1 MSYEHKSN
9 VNVRNFSIPT
19 KFLVFVIIFL
29 LLLCIVFPRFVSG
42 LFIKIAGPFWNIE
55 KDIKT
60 EKIRVSIDLQ
70 NTTILELEKENS
82 DLKEIMARNS
92 SSSPML
98 LSYIVKKPPFTA
110 YDSYVIDIGK
120 NSGVKNGDKVYA
132 NGNLLLGEIVEING
146 NFAKVKLYSS
156 YGEKFDVLIGK
167 NNIEATATGKGG
179 GAFEVVLPKDSKV
192 QLNDSV
198 SVPDLNVSVFG
209 IVKNISRDP
218 ARAFSTVLFSQP
230 INIYEQKW
238 VQVKLDK

>member
-1 MSYEHKSN
+1 MW
-9 VNVRNFSIPT
+9 
-19 KFLVFVIIFL
+19 IIS
-29 LLLCIVFPRFVSG
+29 LCILFPRFVSG

-82 DLKEIMARNS
+82 DLKEIMARSS

-120 NSGVKNGDKVYA
+120 NSGVKIGDKVYA
-132 NGNLLLGEIVEING
+132 NGNVLLGEIVEING
-146 NFAKVKLYSS
+146 SFAKLKLYSS

-167 NNIEATATGKGG
+167 NDIEATATWKGG

-192 QLNDSV
+192 QLNDSI

-209 IVKNISRDP
+209 IVKN
-218 ARAFSTVLFSQP
+218 VLKKRYSDFRIALVSDS
-230 INIYEQKW
+230 NT
-238 VQVKLDK
+238 

>member
-9 VNVRNFSIPT
+9 VNVRNFSIPA
-19 KFLVFVIIFL
+19 KFSIFVIIFL
-29 LLLCIVFPRFVSG
+29 ILLCILFPRFVSG

-82 DLKEIMARNS
+82 DLKEIMARNA

-110 YDSYVIDIGK
+110 YDSYIIDIGK
-120 NSGVKNGDKVYA
+120 SSGVKIGDKVYA
-132 NGNLLLGEIVEING
+132 NGNVLLGEIVEING
-146 NFAKVKLYSS
+146 SFAKVKLYSS

-167 NNIEATATGKGG
+167 NDIEATATGKGG
-179 GAFEVVLPKDSKV
+179 GAFEVVLPKDSRV
-192 QLNDSV
+192 QINDSV
-198 SVPDLNVSVFG
+198 SAPDLNVSVFG

-218 ARAFSTVLFSQP
+218 VRSFSTVLFSQP
-230 INIYEQKW
+230 LNIYEQKW

>member
-29 LLLCIVFPRFVSG
+29 LLLCMFFPRFVSG

-230 INIYEQKW
+230 INTYEQKW

>member
-9 VNVRNFSIPT
+9 VNVRNFSIPA
-19 KFLVFVIIFL
+19 KFFVFVIIFL
-29 LLLCIVFPRFVSG
+29 ILLCILFPRFVSG

-82 DLKEIMARNS
+82 DLKEIMARSS

-120 NSGVKNGDKVYA
+120 NSG
-132 NGNLLLGEIVEING
+132 LGQCHEIFCSWVR
-146 NFAKVKLYSS
+146 VSDL
-156 YGEKFDVLIGK
+156 
-167 NNIEATATGKGG
+167 EADPKG
-179 GAFEVVLPKDSKV
+179 LKKK
-192 QLNDSV
+192 
-198 SVPDLNVSVFG
+198 
-209 IVKNISRDP
+209 I
-218 ARAFSTVLFSQP
+218 
-230 INIYEQKW
+230 
-238 VQVKLDK
+238 

>member
-29 LLLCIVFPRFVSG
+29 LLLCMFFPRFVSG

>member
-9 VNVRNFSIPT
+9 VNVRNFSIPA
-19 KFLVFVIIFL
+19 KFFVFVIIFL
-29 LLLCIVFPRFVSG
+29 ILLCILFPRFVSG

-82 DLKEIMARNS
+82 DLKEIMARSS

-120 NSGVKNGDKVYA
+120 NSGVKIGDKVYA
-132 NGNLLLGEIVEING
+132 NGNVLLGEIVEING
-146 NFAKVKLYSS
+146 SFAKVKLYSS

-167 NNIEATATGKGG
+167 NDIEATATGKGG

-192 QLNDSV
+192 QLNDSI

-209 IVKNISRDP
+209 IVRNISRDP

-230 INIYEQKW
+230 LNIYEQKW

>member
-1 MSYEHKSN
+1 M
-9 VNVRNFSIPT
+9 F
-19 KFLVFVIIFL
+19 
-29 LLLCIVFPRFVSG
+29 FPRFVSG

-146 NFAKVKLYSS
+146 SFAKVKLYSS

-209 IVKNISRDP
+209 IVKNINRDP

>member
-1 MSYEHKSN
+1 
-9 VNVRNFSIPT
+9 
-19 KFLVFVIIFL
+19 L

-146 NFAKVKLYSS
+146 SFAKVKLYSS

>member
-29 LLLCIVFPRFVSG
+29 LLLCMFFPRFVSG

-179 GAFEVVLPKDSKV
+179 GAFEVVLPKNSKV

>member
-9 VNVRNFSIPT
+9 VNVRNFSIPA
-19 KFLVFVIIFL
+19 KFSIFVIIFL
-29 LLLCIVFPRFVSG
+29 ILLCILFPRFVSG
-42 LFIKIAGPFWNIE
+42 LFIKIAGPFWSIQ

-82 DLKEIMARNS
+82 DLKEMMSRNS

-98 LSYIVKKPPFTA
+98 LAYIVKKPPFTA

-120 NSGVKNGDKVYA
+120 NSGVKIGDKVYA
-132 NGNLLLGEIVEING
+132 NGNLLLGEIAEING
-146 NFAKVKLYSS
+146 SFAKVKLYSS

-179 GAFEVVLPKDSKV
+179 GAFEVILPKDSRV
-192 QLNDSV
+192 QINDSV

-209 IVKNISRDP
+209 IVRNISKDP
-218 ARAFSTVLFSQP
+218 VRSFSTILFSQP
-230 INIYEQKW
+230 LNIYEQKW

>member
-29 LLLCIVFPRFVSG
+29 LLLCMFFPRFVSG

-167 NNIEATATGKGG
+167 NNIEATATGKVG